1 MRGFLLLKRFQY
13 LTYIIL
19 SLTWGQESIAFEDMM
34 MTMNYLQVKIYQNI
48 LPSRTYII
56 KENK

>member
-19 SLTWGQESIAFEDMM
+19 SLTWGQESTAFEDMM